1 MTDSIPQGYQEILHQ
16 IHSDIVLERLEEYVD
31 LDGDIPDK
39 VTSDLSDLV
48 RRLLMEASSPS
59 IDRKDI
65 VKMLGNGEIRDQ
77 LKQSI
82 RHLMIPKSKE
92 ET

>member
-82 RHLMIPKSKE
+82 RHLIIPKSKE